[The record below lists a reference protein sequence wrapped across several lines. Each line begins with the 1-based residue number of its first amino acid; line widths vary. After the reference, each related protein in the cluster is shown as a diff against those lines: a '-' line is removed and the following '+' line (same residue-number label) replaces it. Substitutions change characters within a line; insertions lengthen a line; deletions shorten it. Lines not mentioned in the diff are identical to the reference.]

1 MTAEKIAI
9 VGVGQTVHKS
19 KRTDVNTAE
28 LCAEAVEAALADAQ
42 LTMKDIDCVIL
53 GSFEPADGYSGPD
66 KWIVPEIGAVG
77 KAGFEMQNVGT
88 TGAEVAAT
96 GFKMAGC

>member
-1 MTAEKIAI
+1 MTAERIAI

-28 LCAEAVEAALADAQ
+28 MCAEAVEAALADAQ

-53 GSFEPADGYSGPD
+53 APSSQPMVIVVRTSGLSPKSALWAKPD
-66 KWIVPEIGAVG
+66 SKCRTWAPQVP
-77 KAGFEMQNVGT
+77 
-88 TGAEVAAT
+88 
-96 GFKMAGC
+96 